1 MLIMLLQFSSA
12 QGPEECCMAVEKAL
26 ACFLQDATELRV
38 CVDILESFP
47 SKHGLKSALL
57 SLDGEHAEQLA
68 QAWCGTVQWQ
78 CQSPLRPRHKRKNW
92 FMSVIR
98 FSPIQPIEESEIEF
112 EFTKSQGAGGQHVNK
127 TSSAVRAR
135 HVATGITVKVQSERS
150 QHANK
155 KLAKQLIQW
164 KLNEHQSQQLNAL
177 DKQRHHSHYQ
187 IERGN
192 AAIIFS
198 GKGFKRLI

>member
-12 QGPEECCMAVEKAL
+12 QGPEECCIAVEKAL
-26 ACFLQDATELRV
+26 AYFLQEATNLRV
-38 CVDILESFP
+38 TIDILESVP
-47 SKHGLKSALL
+47 SRHGLKSALL
-57 SLDGEHAEQLA
+57 SLEGEHAEQLL
-68 QAWCGTVQWQ
+68 QTWCGTVQWQ

-92 FMSVIR
+92 FMSVTT
-98 FSPIQPIEESEIEF
+98 FSPIQPIEDNEIEF
-112 EFTKSQGAGGQHVNK
+112 EFTKAQGAGGQHVNK

-164 KLNEHQSQQLNAL
+164 KLNEHQSQQLNVL
-177 DKQRHHSHYQ
+177 DKQRHLSHYQ

-192 AAIIFS
+192 ATIIFE
-198 GKGFKRLI
+198 GKEFKRLI

>member
-1 MLIMLLQFSSA
+1 MLLQFSSA
-12 QGPEECCMAVEKAL
+12 QGPEECCIAVEKAL
-26 ACFLQDATELRV
+26 ACFLQEAKNNHVTA
-38 CVDILESFP
+38 DILESFP
-47 SKHGLKSALL
+47 SKKGFKSVLV
-57 SLDGEHAEQLA
+57 SFDGEQAEALA
-68 QAWCGTVQWQ
+68 QAWCGTIQWQ

-98 FSPIQPIEESEIEF
+98 FSAILPLEESEIEF
-112 EFTKSQGAGGQHVNK
+112 EFTKAQGAGGQHVNK
-127 TSSAVRAR
+127 TSSAVRAK
-135 HVATGITVKVQSERS
+135 HVTTGITVKVQSERS

-155 KLAKQLIQW
+155 RLAKQLIQW

-192 AAIIFS
+192 AVIAFS
-198 GKGFKRLI
+198 GKEFKRIS

>member
-1 MLIMLLQFSSA
+1 
-12 QGPEECCMAVEKAL
+12 MAVEKAL
-26 ACFLQDATELRV
+26 ACFLQDAAELRV
-38 CVDILESFP
+38 SVDILESFP
-47 SKHGLKSALL
+47 SKHGVKSALL
-57 SLDGEHAEQLA
+57 SLDGEHAEQLV

-98 FSPIQPIEESEIEF
+98 FSPIQPLEESEIEF
-112 EFTKSQGAGGQHVNK
+112 EFTKAQGAGGQHVNK

-164 KLNEHQSQQLNAL
+164 KLNEHQSQQFNAL

-198 GKGFKRLI
+198 GKEFKRLI